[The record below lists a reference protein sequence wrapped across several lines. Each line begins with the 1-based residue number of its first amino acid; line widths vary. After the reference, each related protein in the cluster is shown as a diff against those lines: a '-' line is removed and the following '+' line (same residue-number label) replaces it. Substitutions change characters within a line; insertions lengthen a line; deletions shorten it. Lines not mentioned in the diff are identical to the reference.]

1 MSKYLFRE
9 VDLSKELIILLSIF
23 NASKINHDLLDPLV
37 DNNDLLAIGFM
48 EWEIIQEKLIAS
60 AIKLRII
67 DDQFKK
73 YNKNPHF
80 PKIVVGKIKEG
91 NNKSKELS
99 FREACNKIVH
109 AVNFISKTRSN
120 KKPMH
125 EIFFISKVYL
135 EGAKE
140 KTKWK
145 AVLDIDK
152 FVCDGLSLA
161 KQYDEDWDIS
171 SR

>member
-1 MSKYLFRE
+1 MSKYLFKE
-9 VDLSKELIILLSIF
+9 EILSKELTILLSIF
-23 NASKINHDLLDPLV
+23 NASKKNHDLLDPHV
-37 DNNDLLAIGFM
+37 DNSDLLSIFFM
-48 EWEIIQEKLIAS
+48 EWEIIQEKLITS

-67 DDQFKK
+67 DDQFKEH
-73 YNKNPHF
+73 NKSPYF
-80 PKIVVGKIKEG
+80 PKNVVGRIKEG

-109 AVNFISKTRSN
+109 AVKFIPKTHSN
-120 KKPMH
+120 KKPIH
-125 EIFFISKVYL
+125 EIYFISKVYL

-145 AVLDIDK
+145 AVLDINK